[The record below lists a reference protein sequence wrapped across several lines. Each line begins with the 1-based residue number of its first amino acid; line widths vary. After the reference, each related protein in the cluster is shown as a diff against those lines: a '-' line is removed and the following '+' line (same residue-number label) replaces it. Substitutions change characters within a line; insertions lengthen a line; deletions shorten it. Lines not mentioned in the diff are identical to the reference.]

1 MKIESVVANMTQYCH
16 GKSVKWKRSRN
27 EKGQLEKATR
37 AFLFLTYEILNCFQS
52 TQNNILLSKL
62 KLVFMKNLGV
72 VPGKAAK
79 LEKMG

>member
-37 AFLFLTYEILNCFQS
+37 AFLFLTDEILNCFQS